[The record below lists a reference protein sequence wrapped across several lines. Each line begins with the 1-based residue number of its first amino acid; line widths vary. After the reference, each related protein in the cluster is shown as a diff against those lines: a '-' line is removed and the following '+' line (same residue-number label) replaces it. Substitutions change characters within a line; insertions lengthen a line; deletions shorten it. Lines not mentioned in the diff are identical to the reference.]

1 MCCST
6 QWRSCPPGMTC
17 GSSWLPGQ
25 PRLSRRR
32 SRSGALRLG
41 DAVQFASCFH
51 HAEVAAL
58 LASAEVAVVPSL
70 YEGFSLPAVEAMACG
85 TPLIATRT
93 EALPEV
99 VGNDGAAGLLVAPG
113 DAGALAAAIARLL
126 DDPSR
131 RARMGKAGR

>member
-1 MCCST
+1 
-6 QWRSCPPGMTC
+6 
-17 GSSWLPGQ
+17 
-25 PRLSRRR
+25 
-32 SRSGALRLG
+32 
-41 DAVQFASCFH
+41 
-51 HAEVAAL
+51 
-58 LASAEVAVVPSL
+58 VAVVPSL

-99 VGNDGAAGLLVAPG
+99 AGNDGAAGLLVAPG